1 MATNSERTD
10 IGMGIGMGDCK
21 PAQHFGEKKR
31 RRQGATNLERA
42 NIGMSMNVGDT
53 NPAP

>member
-1 MATNSERTD
+1 MATNPERAD

-21 PAQHFGEKKR
+21 PAQHFGKKKR
-31 RRQGATNLERA
+31 RQGTTNQERA
-42 NIGMSMNVGDT
+42 NIGMSMSAGDT